1 MRRRLIVREESW
13 DTGGSFRISRSR
25 RWAAEILMVEIHQ
38 DGVRGRGEAVPYRR
52 RGEKLETVAAEIE
65 KLRPAIETGGMT
77 RQMLQRALPPGAARN
92 ALDCAFWDL
101 EARRHGMPVWR
112 LAGLPEPRPVVTAF
126 TITLDKP
133 PVMAAQA
140 AENRQRPLLKVKL
153 GGPDDIER
161 VREVR
166 SAAPDSEL
174 IVDANEAWTPVNY
187 AEYGPALARMGV
199 RLVEQPLPAGQ
210 EAAMISAGRSVPVC
224 ADESVHDL
232 KDLPAA
238 MANFD
243 FVNIKLDKAGGLTE
257 ALAMV
262 QMAQDNGTGI
272 QLGCM
277 VGTSLGMAPAF
288 LLAPYATIVD
298 LDGPLLLSDDRQP
311 SIQYDDD
318 GTMHPPPPE
327 LWGG

>member
-25 RWAAEILMVEIHQ
+25 RWAAEMLMVEIHQ
-38 DGVRGRGEAVPYRR
+38 DGMRGRGEAVPYRR
-52 RGEKLETVAAEIE
+52 RGEKLDSVAAEIE

-77 RQMLQRALPPGAARN
+77 RQMLQRALPPGARPQRPGLRVLGPGGAPPRH
-92 ALDCAFWDL
+92 AGVAAGRAAGTA
-101 EARRHGMPVWR
+101 ARRHRVYDHPG
-112 LAGLPEPRPVVTAF
+112 
-126 TITLDKP
+126 
-133 PVMAAQA
+133 QA
-140 AENRQRPLLKVKL
+140 AGD
-153 GGPDDIER
+153 GGAGGGESPTAAAEGQAGWPDDIER

-210 EAAMISAGRSVPVC
+210 EAAMIRAGRSVPVC

-243 FVNIKLDKAGGLTE
+243 FVNVKLDKAGGLTE

-298 LDGPLLLSDDRQP
+298 LDGPLLLSGDREP
-311 SIQYDDD
+311 AIRYDDD